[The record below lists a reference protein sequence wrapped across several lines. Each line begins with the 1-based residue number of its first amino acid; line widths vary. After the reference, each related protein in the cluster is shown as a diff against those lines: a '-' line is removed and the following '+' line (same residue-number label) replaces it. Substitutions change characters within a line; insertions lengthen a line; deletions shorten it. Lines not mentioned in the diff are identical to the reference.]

1 MIMSHLRRRLGRSVV
16 EVILLIVGVGMVF
29 PVFWLVSASFRPGAE
44 VLQASPSLLPQHW
57 TLANYVTAF
66 STAPFGRWL
75 LNSVVFATIST
86 VFILITSLVAGYIL
100 ARFRF
105 PGNNFIFITILATAI
120 IPFEIY
126 MLPVFLEVQALS
138 LVNTLP
144 GLILPYV
151 VLSYGIF
158 FMRQNVLAS
167 VPDELL
173 DAARIDGLSET
184 GIMTRLVPRL
194 LGPALS
200 ALAIFA
206 YLQSWTAFIWPL
218 LVLNDQNLYP
228 VQLGMAQFN
237 STYSVD
243 YGVTSA
249 AAVVSLA
256 PTIIAFLVLRR
267 RIIEGVTLTG
277 MK

>member
-1 MIMSHLRRRLGRSVV
+1 MSSRAHRSVGRTVV
-16 EVILLIVGVGMVF
+16 ELVLLVVGLIMAF
-29 PVFWLVSASFRPGAE
+29 PVFWLISASLRPGAQIL
-44 VLQASPSLLPQHW
+44 VSSPSLLPKHW
-57 TLANYVTAF
+57 TLANYKTTF
-66 STAPFGRWL
+66 TEAPVGRWL
-75 LNSVVFATIST
+75 LNSVLFATIST
-86 VFILITSLVAGYIL
+86 LFILVTSLIAGYVF
-100 ARFRF
+100 AKFRF
-105 PGNNFIFITILATAI
+105 PGNKFIFVLILATAI

-126 MLPVFLEVQALS
+126 MLPVFLEMKQLS

-144 GLILPYV
+144 GLIFPYI

-173 DAARIDGLSET
+173 DAARIDGLAET
-184 GIMTRLVPRL
+184 GIMIRLVPRL

-218 LVLNDQNLYP
+218 LVLNNENLYP
-228 VQLGMAQFN
+228 IQLGVAQFN

-249 AAVVSLA
+249 AAVVTLA

-267 RIIEGVTLTG
+267 RIIAGVTLTG
-277 MK
+277 MR